1 MTADALRKTSPPRN
15 NSRSAGKEK
24 SNTMHDRLGVIDNET
39 KVSLGLLGLIIMLV
53 LGAYGMVVAAE
64 SRLSAQAQQIESR
77 VFVNEAALRDMRET
91 LRTLD
96 AELREMNRLTG
107 EAAKRN
113 AQLKGSIDVLNERLK
128 NISS

>member
-1 MTADALRKTSPPRN
+1 MTAA
-15 NSRSAGKEK
+15 AGKEK
-24 SNTMHDRLGVIDNET
+24 SNTMSDRLGVIDNET
-39 KVSLGLLGLIIMLV
+39 KVSIGLLGLIIMLV

-64 SRLSAQAQQIESR
+64 SRLSAQAKQIESR